1 MSLSLILSSF
11 PWISLS
17 IWMPIISGFLIIFLA
32 NKHVIF
38 SVNNVKILAFFLSI
52 ISFLITLAPVFLFDS
67 SKDAFQL
74 VEKFIWLDR
83 FNIEYFLGIDGI
95 SLWFLPLTSFMTV
108 IVILAGWEVIKTKI
122 SLYMGSFLILSG
134 LMIGV
139 FSALDGLL
147 FYLFFEATLIPMY
160 IIIGVWG
167 GPRRV
172 YAAFKFFLYTFLGS
186 VLALLAIIYLYI
198 DSGSFSIVDWHV
210 LPLSLTTQIYI
221 FIAFLL
227 AFAVKIPM
235 WPVHTWLPDAHVE
248 APTGGSIILAAIMLK
263 LGAYGFLRFSLPI
276 TPDASQYFSPIMIGI
291 SLVAVIYI
299 GLVALVQKDMKKLVA
314 YSSVAHMGFVS
325 LGFFLFSNLGVNGG
339 IVQMISHGFISGA
352 MFFCIGVLY
361 DRMHSRE
368 ISDYGGVANK
378 MPIFSAFFVF
388 FAMSNAGLPGTSGFV
403 GEFFVILAA
412 LEKDFWLGFLSALT
426 LILGAAYSLWLVKR
440 VIFGAVQNKNVDNL
454 SDLNKRE
461 FFLMV
466 LLSLFVLIIGLK
478 PDLITTKMDVSVG
491 RLIDQM
497 EFGKDFSKVRPIES
511 TNANEIFQTNLL
523 PGTTE

>member
-1 MSLSLILSSF
+1 M
-11 PWISLS
+11 
-17 IWMPIISGFLIIFLA
+17 
-32 NKHVIF
+32 
-38 SVNNVKILAFFLSI
+38 
-52 ISFLITLAPVFLFDS
+52 
-67 SKDAFQL
+67 
-74 VEKFIWLDR
+74 
-83 FNIEYFLGIDGI
+83 
-95 SLWFLPLTSFMTV
+95 
-108 IVILAGWEVIKTKI
+108 
-122 SLYMGSFLILSG
+122 
-134 LMIGV
+134 
-139 FSALDGLL
+139 
-147 FYLFFEATLIPMY
+147 
-160 IIIGVWG
+160 
-167 GPRRV
+167 
-172 YAAFKFFLYTFLGS
+172 GS

-210 LPLSLTTQIYI
+210 LPLNLTTQIYI